1 MALRNND
8 AIAIRSS
15 CTRTEDKVILLEE
28 KIQDLLSAVGNI
40 TDKLDRCVS
49 VLTGFGV
56 AEGACIYIN
65 LLAYN

>member
-1 MALRNND
+1 MAFRNND
-8 AIAIRSS
+8 AIAIRSG

-49 VLTGFGV
+49 VLTCFGV
-56 AEGACIYIN
+56 AEGTCIYIN

>member
-49 VLTGFGV
+49 VLTSFGV
-56 AEGACIYIN
+56 DEGTCIYIN